1 MLFMILYAL
10 RIISVHKTLN
20 FVYFLPKRDIHTD
33 GPTDIP
39 SYRDARTHL
48 KNKTKQNRRKLEK
61 KEKQKEERMKTR
73 REEKTQSV
81 RRSLARS
88 VCNAFASK
96 L

>member
-20 FVYFLPKRDIHTD
+20 FVYFLQKRDIHTD

-48 KNKTKQNRRKLEK
+48 KNKTKQNKRKLKK
-61 KEKQKEERMKTR
+61 KEKMKTR
-73 REEKTQSV
+73 KEEKTQSV

>member
-20 FVYFLPKRDIHTD
+20 FVYFLQKRDIHTD

-48 KNKTKQNRRKLEK
+48 KNKTKQNKRKLEK
-61 KEKQKEERMKTR
+61 KKEKRKEERMKTR
-73 REEKTQSV
+73 KEEKTQSV
-81 RRSLARS
+81 RRS

>member
-48 KNKTKQNRRKLEK
+48 KNKTKQKKIGKKRKTKRRKNENK
-61 KEKQKEERMKTR
+61 KRRKDSERP
-73 REEKTQSV
+73 SV
-81 RRSLARS
+81 ACS
-88 VCNAFASK
+88 VGM
-96 L
+96 

>member
-20 FVYFLPKRDIHTD
+20 FVYFLQKRDIHTD

-48 KNKTKQNRRKLEK
+48 KNKTKQNKRKLEK
-61 KEKQKEERMKTR
+61 KEKRKEK
-73 REEKTQSV
+73 KTQSV
-81 RRSLARS
+81 RRSLAQS

>member
-48 KNKTKQNRRKLEK
+48 KNKTKQNKRKLKK
-61 KEKQKEERMKTR
+61 KEKMKTR
-73 REEKTQSV
+73 KEEKTQSV

>member
-48 KNKTKQNRRKLEK
+48 KNKTKQNKRKLEK
-61 KEKQKEERMKTR
+61 KEKRKEK
-73 REEKTQSV
+73 KTQSV
-81 RRSLARS
+81 RRSLAQS
-88 VCNAFASK
+88 VCNAFTSK

>member
-10 RIISVHKTLN
+10 RIISVHKTLK
-20 FVYFLPKRDIHTD
+20 FVYFLQKRDIHTD

-48 KNKTKQNRRKLEK
+48 KNKTKQNKTKENWKK
-61 KEKQKEERMKTR
+61 KEKRKEERMKTR
-73 REEKTQSV
+73 KEEKTQSV
-81 RRSLARS
+81 RRS